1 MKILFL
7 ASTLPRFTNDLQAPF
22 VLEQAQAW
30 KTRRPAD
37 EIYILAPHDA
47 AAARREQVGGVEIH
61 RFQYFFPEKLQALAY
76 PAILPNIK
84 RNPFLICQIPAFLW
98 AEYLAAKRIVVE
110 RGIDLVYAHWIMP
123 QGLVARWLSKSTGV
137 RYAIQNHSSDLTVFS
152 KLGGVGRSVARAIIR
167 ESHAMFCVNR
177 RQKEY
182 ALSLFDTTERAEIA
196 PKITVLPMGVS
207 LDETSMQKEPSFA
220 PANPRFQV
228 GMISRLS
235 RKKGVH
241 LLIEAANR
249 LGENGYATTVG
260 IAGDGEDREELQ
272 RLPRTGTIKFVGFV
286 SGPDKT
292 RFFNETQF
300 MVFPSVSAGDDV
312 EGLPVALLEA
322 LCQGK
327 VVVASRDTNVEL
339 LAEWDRIKDDVFL
352 VADPSDSAAFAAV
365 LQRLLELEPSEVSAR
380 SNRLRSIMQRYR
392 WDNLIKEYEAALGPV
407 IGAAEG

>member
-7 ASTLPRFTNDLQAPF
+7 ASTLPRFTTDLQAPF

-37 EIYILAPHDA
+37 EVCILAPHDA
-47 AAARREQVGGVEIH
+47 AAARREQIGGVEIR

-84 RNPFLICQIPAFLW
+84 RNPFLIGQIPPFLW

-110 RGIDLVYAHWIMP
+110 RGIELIYAHWIMP

-137 RYAIQNHSSDLTVFS
+137 RYVIQNHSSDLTVFS
-152 KLGGVGRSVARAIIR
+152 KFGGLGQSAARAILR
-167 ESHAMFCVNR
+167 ESHAMFCVNS

-182 ALSLFDTTERAEIA
+182 ALSLFDVTEQAEISR
-196 PKITVLPMGVS
+196 KITVLPMGVS
-207 LDETSMQKEPSFA
+207 LDQVPVQAEH
-220 PANPRFQV
+220 PRFRV

-235 RKKGVH
+235 RKKGVD
-241 LLIEAANR
+241 LFIKAANR
-249 LGENGYATTVG
+249 LSENGYEVPVG

-272 RLPRTGTIKFVGFV
+272 RLPRTDAIKFVGFV
-286 SGPDKT
+286 SGLDKL
-292 RFFNETQF
+292 RFFEETQF
-300 MVFPSVSAGDDV
+300 MVFPSVSAGHDV
-312 EGLPVALLEA
+312 EGLPVSLLEA

-339 LAEWDRIKDDVFL
+339 LPEWDRIKDDVFL
-352 VADPSDSAAFAAV
+352 LADPGDSGAFAAIM
-365 LQRLLELEPSEVSAR
+365 QRLLQLDPSEISAR
-380 SNRLRSIMQRYR
+380 SNRLRNIMQRYR
-392 WDNLIKEYEAALGPV
+392 WNNLIKEYEAALGPAV
-407 IGAAEG
+407 SPVEG